1 MNSKIARRLILGY
14 VLIAIFGAILLSL
27 PISQVKHS
35 NFLDALFTS
44 SSAVSLT
51 GLIVKNTAT
60 DWSVFGQIITC
71 IDTIRWCG
79 LYGSC

>member
-27 PISQVKHS
+27 LISQVKHS

-44 SSAVSLT
+44 SAVSLT
-51 GLIVKNTAT
+51 GFIVKNTAT
-60 DWSVFGQIITC
+60 DWSVFGQIVTC